1 MAYQSNNS
9 AATTQG
15 QNEKHYSFCEVAPL
29 LVVTQAGVDN
39 FLNNRDHSVDAA
51 KFFFNTKQKG
61 TKGIRQL
68 SITCIGTVVRPDTA
82 VKAIPTGGG
91 VIHFDMPLDNVS
103 KKMARY
109 FDHEPDCQG
118 DTTWIHWSA
127 FDYKQSTLATRFANF
142 LARHPN
148 EKVMILATG
157 TVEQTET
164 EKNGKVYRNCNAVL
178 SNFRL
183 WPTGRQGAG
192 ATQTAASAANGGRT
206 YGYAP
211 QTQSAQQQAP
221 QAPFGYTAAPSPAP
235 YDGDDGW
242 GPEEIDEVGEL
253 PF

>member
-118 DTTWIHWSA
+118 DTAWSHWSA
-127 FDYKQSTLATRFANF
+127 CDYKRSTLATRFANL
-142 LARHPN
+142 LARHPK
-148 EKVMILATG
+148 EKV
-157 TVEQTET
+157 
-164 EKNGKVYRNCNAVL
+164 RNCNAVL